1 MRRDELNRRP
11 RTRQVAASRRPGRV
25 CTPPPI
31 PERTTRGTPTP
42 PPIRQ
47 SGGRL
52 RFVASVGLIAT
63 CLGLWAA
70 GFESSPNSKAD
81 QLTEADPQPAPI
93 VEVNSNVQTPDA
105 VPTVDP
111 RPSEPTPNPGPNPTD
126 HFVLSSLD
134 LTAGA
139 NGTGAACSS
148 DRTLGTSMAW
158 AKSPKAAFASARR
171 DNKLVYLIHVSGN
184 FEQPGFT

>member
-31 PERTTRGTPTP
+31 PERTTRGIPTP

-70 GFESSPNSKAD
+70 GFGSSPNSNAD
-81 QLTEADPQPAPI
+81 QLTEADPQPAP
-93 VEVNSNVQTPDA
+93 VAEVISIVQTPDE

-111 RPSEPTPNPGPNPTD
+111 PPNPRPNPTG